1 MTIVV
6 KVGGAAGNAIPPVLE
21 NLARRTDWVLVHG
34 GSDEVDR
41 LGASLGRPSEYYTSP
56 SGVVSRRSDPA
67 HLEVLVMALA
77 GTVQSRLVASLTGL
91 GVRAVGLSGVDG
103 GLLTARRKEGSR
115 AVVDGRVVVVKDD
128 RSGTIERVR
137 ADLLRLLLAAG
148 MVPVVGPPAVT
159 ASGEIVNI
167 DADRAAAAIAV
178 ELRAEALL
186 LLTNVPG
193 LLRDPNDPSTLIGNV
208 PRDGVEAVL
217 PLAEGRMRKKVLA
230 AQDALAGAVPR
241 VVIGSSGGPDPVDR
255 ALDGAG
261 TVFA

>member
-6 KVGGAAGNAIPPVLE
+6 KVGGAAGNAVAPVLE

-41 LGASLGRPSEYYTSP
+41 LGESLGRPSEYYTSP
-56 SGVVSRRSDPA
+56 SGVVSRKSDPA

-77 GTVQSRLVASLTGL
+77 GTVQTRLVAALAGL

-115 AVVDGRVVVVKDD
+115 AVVDGRVTVVKDD
-128 RSGTIERVR
+128 RSGTIERVG
-137 ADLLRLLLAAG
+137 ADLLRLLLNAG
-148 MVPVVGPPAVT
+148 LAPVVGPPAVT
-159 ASGEIVNI
+159 ATGEVVNV
-167 DADRAAAAIAV
+167 DADRAASSIAV
-178 ELRAEALL
+178 DLRAEALL

-193 LLRDPNDPSTLIGNV
+193 LLRDPKDPATLIERV
-208 PRDGVEAVL
+208 PRDGVDAVL
-217 PLAEGRMRKKVLA
+217 PFAAGRMRKKVLA
-230 AQDALAGAVPR
+230 ARDALVGAVPR
-241 VVIGSSGGPDPVDR
+241 VVIGSSSGPDPVDR
-255 ALDGAG
+255 ALNGAG